1 MHAWI
6 LLLHPSPVLS
16 CRLVPDPEWTGWG
29 SDKVA
34 RWWQD
39 GFTEGADAEYVEQI
53 LPMAAAPLSG
63 AARVLDVG
71 CGEGQVSRR
80 AVGGG
85 ATRVVG
91 VDPTWAQIAVARARG
106 GGPSYGQG

>member
-53 LPMAAAPLSG
+53 LPMAAAHLDV
-63 AARVLDVG
+63 ADRVLDIG
-71 CGEGQVSRR
+71 CGEGQVSRL
-80 AVGGG
+80 AAAGG
-85 ATRVVG
+85 ASVVVG
-91 VDPTWAQIAVARARG
+91 VDPTSAQIVVARRRD
-106 GGPSYGQG
+106 GGP